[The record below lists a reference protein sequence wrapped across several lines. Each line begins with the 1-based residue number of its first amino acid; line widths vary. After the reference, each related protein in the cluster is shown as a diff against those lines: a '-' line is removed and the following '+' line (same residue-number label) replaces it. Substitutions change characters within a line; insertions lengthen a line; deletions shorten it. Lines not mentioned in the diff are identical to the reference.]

1 MSQISP
7 FLTEEQSKI
16 IFWITKIVGGI
27 SIFCS
32 LYLII
37 KILHDRTRRKKVYHR
52 IIVALSM
59 NSILLSGAMFCN
71 SWPTPKSYSIYGA
84 VGTQRTCDAQGA
96 VILFTA
102 MNLSNYYLLLAVFA
116 YHSVRNNFDE
126 TWFLKFELRI
136 HISIYI
142 IPTIFT
148 VHAVVNEFINP
159 LSNQCF
165 LSSYPPGCTSNKK
178 FGKCIRGEQGYQL
191 FLKIGASI
199 GCATVLIALMLFIGL
214 VFYVRRK
221 EKINSKLIKEKF
233 EERFRGKE
241 LFREK
246 ARKKK
251 SRIITQQALLYFMMY
266 IFTILIPICVRISF
280 LLQKDN
286 ASFFWIILTIFCPSL
301 SGCINL
307 IVYLLL
313 LRRKPDPT
321 HICSLPP
328 LRDRIYLSPSQKKA
342 LNPPEEVS
350 KTCLDR
356 PEFSIFDGR
365 NPSDSP
371 WAQYIDEYSDD
382 ENYVNDFEIQE
393 TVP

>member
-84 VGTQRTCDAQGA
+84 VGSQRTCNAQGA
-96 VILFTA
+96 VSLFTA
-102 MNLSNYYLLLAVFA
+102 ISISSYYLLLAVFA

-142 IPTIFT
+142 IPTIFAII
-148 VHAVVNEFINP
+148 AVANEFINP
-159 LSNQCF
+159 LSNNCF
-165 LSSYPPGCTSNKK
+165 LHSYPPGCYLDEK
-178 FGKCIRGEQGYQL
+178 FGKCIRGERGYEL
-191 FLKIGASI
+191 FVTICTVM
-199 GCATVLIALMLFIGL
+199 GCTTILITLMLFIGL
-214 VFYVRRK
+214 FFWVRRK
-221 EKINSKLIKEKF
+221 EKRNSKLIEAKF
-233 EERFRGKE
+233 EEMFRGKE
-241 LFREK
+241 LFREN

-251 SRIITQQALLYFMMY
+251 SRIIAQQALIYAMT
-266 IFTILIPICVRISF
+266 FTFTGFIPASVRTAFVLRKDNVSFVWITLSMFCISF
-280 LLQKDN
+280 
-286 ASFFWIILTIFCPSL
+286 

-342 LNPPEEVS
+342 LNPPEKVS
-350 KTCLDR
+350 KTCLNR
-356 PEFSIFDGR
+356 PEFSIFDGT

-371 WAQYIDEYSDD
+371 WAQFIDEYSND
-382 ENYVNDFEIQE
+382 EEYVNDFDIQE